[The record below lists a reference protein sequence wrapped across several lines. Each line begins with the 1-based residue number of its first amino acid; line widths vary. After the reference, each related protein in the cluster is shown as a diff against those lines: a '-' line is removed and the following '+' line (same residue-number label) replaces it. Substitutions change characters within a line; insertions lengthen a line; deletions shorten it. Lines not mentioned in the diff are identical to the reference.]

1 MEAAYFQIRKNVIL
15 VVIRSLVYT
24 INILPKR
31 KNLTT
36 LNYNYFKVSYEL
48 IFFISINNVHAVG
61 QRNDNI

>member
-48 IFFISINNVHAVG
+48 IFFILINNVHAVG
-61 QRNDNI
+61 QRNENI

>member
-31 KNLTT
+31 KSLTT

-48 IFFISINNVHAVG
+48 IFFISINNVHVVG
-61 QRNDNI
+61 HRNDNI